1 MATKT
6 PAKKAAPAKKTAPV
20 KQPAVKAAPA
30 KQPAKE
36 APAKEA
42 APVKKAAAK
51 TDAPATV
58 KKTAEEISKMSVYFD
73 LYGGLLSAKQQEVY
87 RLYYE
92 DNLSLSEI
100 AETFKISRQ
109 GIHESLKKAEIALK
123 EFEDK
128 LGLVKKDQDFN
139 DVIKSVEDISA
150 KILQDEA
157 IASLKDKKDADR
169 IRRSLKKLISVVKT
183 IESDRIRGMHGV

>member
-1 MATKT
+1 
-6 PAKKAAPAKKTAPV
+6 
-20 KQPAVKAAPA
+20 
-30 KQPAKE
+30 
-36 APAKEA
+36 
-42 APVKKAAAK
+42 
-51 TDAPATV
+51 
-58 KKTAEEISKMSVYFD
+58 MSVYFD